1 MLHRALETRPEARR
15 FLNDSG
21 SAKACSLLWISSN
34 MEGVWP
40 EKKPLLSVVVPV
52 FNEEG
57 NVPQFLRTLVPILET
72 TGLDYEIIFAL
83 DPSTDRTEEI
93 ILQQR
98 TENSRI
104 KLISFSRRVGQPMA
118 TLGGLQAARGEAVVV
133 IDVDLQDP
141 PELILEMVRLW
152 HEGWDVVMAQR
163 RSRAGETWIKRLVS
177 YVGYQIINRISETP
191 IPPNTGDFRLMSRRV
206 VDEVNRLSEC
216 HGFLRGL
223 VSLVG
228 FRQTCIQFDR
238 QPRFEGRGKYN
249 RFFGSLRIG
258 FNGLIC
264 FSRSLL
270 TISSMAGFAIAGGSF
285 LLAVVYAIM
294 KVFGFPFPMG
304 NPTIVILMLF
314 LGGIQLI
321 SVGILGAY
329 IARIYEEVKRRPK
342 FIIDRAVGFEAAQ
355 TEPMLRP
362 GELSVLPSLE
372 ALDQVKR
379 AR

>member
-1 MLHRALETRPEARR
+1 VPE
-15 FLNDSG
+15 
-21 SAKACSLLWISSN
+21 
-34 MEGVWP
+34 
-40 EKKPLLSVVVPV
+40 
-52 FNEEG
+52 
-57 NVPQFLRTLVPILET
+57 FLRTLIPILEA
-72 TGLDYEIIFAL
+72 TGLEYEILFAL
-83 DPSTDRTEEI
+83 DPSPDRTEEV
-93 ILQQR
+93 ILQHR
-98 TENSRI
+98 ALNPRI
-104 KLISFSRRVGQPMA
+104 KLIGFSRRVGQPMA
-118 TLGGLQAARGEAVVV
+118 TLGGLQFARGDAVVV

-141 PELILEMVRLW
+141 PELILEMVKQW
-152 HEGWDVVMAQR
+152 HAGWDVVMAQR
-163 RSRAGETWIKRLVS
+163 RSRTGETWLKRLVS
-177 YVGYQIINRISETP
+177 YVGYQVINRISETP

-238 QPRFEGRGKYN
+238 KPRFTGNGNYN

-258 FNGLIC
+258 FNGMVC

-270 TISSMAGFAIAGGSF
+270 TLSSMAGFVIAGGSF
-285 LLAVVYAIM
+285 FLAVVYAIM

-342 FIIDRAVGFEAAQ
+342 FIVDRAVGFEASQ
-355 TEPMLRP
+355 P
-362 GELSVLPSLE
+362 E
-372 ALDQVKR
+372 ALKLTILPTDEPFAELKR
-379 AR
+379 MS